1 MQDSLSE
8 NHLKDL
14 ISLQNSPTEI
24 LKYLARNG
32 FDLKKL
38 SELIPTNETEF
49 PYARKIIGFSA
60 NCEVMI
66 ARWAKNKECAPH
78 DHGQSKGWVFFLKG
92 NFTEKLYQFKNDQL
106 MPCGLEHRPESFTSE
121 IQTSDIHSCICDESG
136 LSLHVYFPPIHH
148 MKVYDLKQKKT
159 FTVGDHCGAWLP
171 NESSTNEIIDSFNWP
186 TEMPAAHI

>member
-1 MQDSLSE
+1 MQDKLSE
-8 NHLKDL
+8 NHLNDL
-14 ISLQNSPTEI
+14 ISFQNSPSEI
-24 LKYLARNG
+24 LKFLARNG
-32 FDLKKL
+32 FDFKNL

-49 PYARKIIGFSA
+49 PYARKIIGVSE

-66 ARWAKNKECAPH
+66 ARWAKNSECAPH

-92 NFTEKLYQFKNDQL
+92 NFTEKLYQFKNNHL
-106 MPCGLEHRPESFTSE
+106 VSCSLEYRAESTASE

-171 NESSTNEIIDSFNWP
+171 NESSTHEIVDSFNWS
-186 TEMPAAHI
+186 TEASTVNI